1 MVTARPRLLLGATGA
16 VSAMVVL
23 LSGCAL
29 VRGPVEDPE
38 VSTAQAKKSAQDAEE
53 SIIDLIPPSDVV
65 ATHQIETASF
75 LSCSTGF
82 LWSGNIQATLAEG
95 TDAERVLRGMGAAA
109 RREQL
114 DVSHDRTSVGSLR
127 YAFVDRQGVRLLASV
142 WDDGRKID
150 VNSFSACFRVPDDW
164 VPPSSY

>member
-1 MVTARPRLLLGATGA
+1 MTARPRVLLGVAGVA
-16 VSAMVVL
+16 SAMAVL

-38 VSTAQAKKSAQDAEE
+38 VSTAQAKKSAQDAEK
-53 SIIDLIPPSDVV
+53 SIIDLIPRSDVV
-65 ATHQIETASF
+65 ETHQIETASF

-82 LWSGNIQATLAEG
+82 LWSGNIQATLAGG
-95 TDAERVLRGMGAAA
+95 TDAEEVLRSMGAAA

-114 DVSHDRTSVGSLR
+114 DVSDDRTSVGSLR
-127 YAFVDRQGVRLLASV
+127 YAFVNRQGVRLLATV

-150 VNSFSACFRVPDDW
+150 VDSFSACFRVPDDW